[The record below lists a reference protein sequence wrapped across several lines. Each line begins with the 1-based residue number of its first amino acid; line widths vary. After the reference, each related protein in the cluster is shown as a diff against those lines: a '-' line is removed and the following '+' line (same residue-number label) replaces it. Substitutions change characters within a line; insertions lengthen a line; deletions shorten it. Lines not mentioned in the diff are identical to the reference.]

1 MDQPSQV
8 YFPVAI
14 KDDGEFF
21 DAKALKDKEG
31 KNEDVDD
38 MQAVENF
45 FNQIVVFCEKTVEK
59 TGITPQIIITD
70 HADKL
75 HLEDADFEMLVNGRR
90 WRSKDDGF
98 IKKDTTNQN

>member
-1 MDQPSQV
+1 M
-8 YFPVAI
+8 
-14 KDDGEFF
+14 
-21 DAKALKDKEG
+21 
-31 KNEDVDD
+31 
-38 MQAVENF
+38 
-45 FNQIVVFCEKTVEK
+45 EK

-98 IKKDTTNQN
+98 IKKIQPIKINIFCTLT